1 MNKQNNTTTEI
12 HSPLNVKHKSQAID
26 RNMSRV
32 ICRLLMYGSDP
43 VRIKSIVK
51 RILSLNDDEVSEL
64 LDKVTKDFSD
74 RHKDIYAIFD
84 NNYKHVRGFISPTDR
99 NTFTEEQ
106 RLLIGAFFTMEYA
119 IESAALFNPSIVPH
133 PDQSTAK
140 EGELHFI
147 MSLRAVGEG
156 HISSI
161 VFRSGMITAEGEIQ
175 FESNSSFVRTP
186 VIENPVYRK
195 RLFHNKLNEMQACD
209 DVARYVLDRMPQ
221 KFIYDELKEQMSNLS
236 ENPQFD
242 PERQISCFKH
252 MRQLADSDY
261 QLKFQPDH
269 RLSER
274 VIFPVSDE
282 AVGGMEDARFVKFD
296 YQDGGEDVYFATYTA
311 YDGKTIMPQI
321 LETHD
326 FNEFRMHPLYGEAV
340 KNKGMALF
348 PRKIGGR
355 YAMLS
360 RQDGENNRIMFS
372 ERLLHWNQSEII
384 QTPTEYWE
392 MVQLGNCG
400 SPLETPEGWL
410 VLTHGVGP
418 MRTYSIGAILLDLEN
433 PTKMIGRLTEP
444 LLKPDKQTVIGYVPN
459 VVYTCG
465 AIIHNG
471 HLVIPYAISDFQPAV
486 ASVEV
491 DDVINAM
498 ERY

>member
-1 MNKQNNTTTEI
+1 MNKQNNATSEI
-12 HSPLNVKHKSQAID
+12 QSAINVKHKSQAID
-26 RNMSRV
+26 RNMARV

-43 VRIKSIVK
+43 VRINSILK
-51 RILSLNDDEVSEL
+51 RILSLNDNETSEL
-64 LDKVTKDFSD
+64 LEQVSKDFSD
-74 RHKDIYAIFD
+74 RHKDIHAIFE
-84 NNYKHVRGFISPTDR
+84 NHYKHVRGFISPKDR
-99 NTFTEEQ
+99 NTFTDEQ

-133 PDQSTAK
+133 PDQTTAE

-161 VFRSGMITAEGEIQ
+161 VFRSGMINSDGELR
-175 FESNSSFVRTP
+175 FESNSSFVKTP

-195 RLFHNKLNEMQACD
+195 RLFHKKLTEMKACD
-209 DVARYVLDRMPQ
+209 DVANYILDRMPQ
-221 KFIYDELKEQMSNLS
+221 KFIYDELKEQMTDLS
-236 ENPQFD
+236 EDPQFA

-274 VIFPVSDE
+274 VIFPVSDDS
-282 AVGGMEDARFVKFD
+282 VGGLEDARFVKFD
-296 YQDGGEDVYFATYTA
+296 YQDGGEDIYFATYTA

-321 LETHD
+321 LETYD
-326 FNEFRMHPLYGEAV
+326 FNEFRMNPLYGDAV

-360 RQDGENNRIMFS
+360 RQDGENNHIMFS
-372 ERLLHWNQSEII
+372 ERLLHWNHSEVI

-392 MVQLGNCG
+392 MIQLGNCG

-418 MRTYSIGAILLDLEN
+418 MRTYSIGAILLDLDN
-433 PTKMIGRLTEP
+433 PTKMIGRLKEP

-491 DDVINAM
+491 KEVIHAM

>member
-1 MNKQNNTTTEI
+1 MNKQNNSSTEI
-12 HSPLNVKHKSQAID
+12 LSSLSIKHKSQAID
-26 RNMSRV
+26 RNTSRV

-43 VRIKSIVK
+43 VRIKSIVN
-51 RILSLNDDEVSEL
+51 RILRLDNNKVSEL
-64 LDKVTKDFSD
+64 LDQVKKDFSD
-74 RHKDIYAIFD
+74 RHKDILAIFE
-84 NNYKHVRGFISPTDR
+84 NHYKQVRGFISPADR
-99 NTFTEEQ
+99 NTFSEEQ

-161 VFRSGMITAEGEIQ
+161 VFRSGMINSEGELL
-175 FESNSSFVRTP
+175 FEPSGSFVKTP
-186 VIENPVYRK
+186 MIENPVYRK
-195 RLFHNKLNEMQACD
+195 RLFHNKLIEMQACD
-209 DVARYVLDRMPQ
+209 DVARYILDRMPQ
-221 KFIYDELKEQMSNLS
+221 KFIYDELKEQITELS
-236 ENPQFD
+236 ENPQFT

-261 QLKFQPDH
+261 QLKFEPDH
-269 RLSER
+269 QLSER

-282 AVGGMEDARFVKFD
+282 SSGGLEDARFVKFD

-321 LETHD
+321 IETHD
-326 FNEFRMHPLYGEAV
+326 FNEFRMNPLYGNAV
-340 KNKGMALF
+340 RNKGMALF

-360 RQDGENNRIMFS
+360 RQDGENNSIMFS
-372 ERLLHWNQSEII
+372 ERLHHWNHSEVIQS
-384 QTPTEYWE
+384 PTEYWE

-418 MRTYSIGAILLDLEN
+418 MRTYSIGAILLNLEN
-433 PTKMIGRLTEP
+433 PTKIIGRLKEP
-444 LLKPDKQTVIGYVPN
+444 LLKPDKHTVIGYVPN

-486 ASVEV
+486 ASVEI
-491 DDVINAM
+491 DEVIGAM

>member
-1 MNKQNNTTTEI
+1 MNKQDHKAVVE
-12 HSPLNVKHKSQAID
+12 SSELNVKHKSQSID
-26 RNMSRV
+26 RNTSRV

-43 VRIKSIVK
+43 ERIKSIVK
-51 RILSLNDDEVSEL
+51 RILRLDSNEVSEL
-64 LDKVTKDFSD
+64 LKNVTNDFSD
-74 RHKDIYAIFD
+74 RHKDIYQIFD
-84 NNYKHVRGFISPTDR
+84 NNYKQIRGFISPSDR
-99 NTFTEEQ
+99 NTFTEDQ
-106 RLLIGAFFTMEYA
+106 RILIGAFFTMEYA

-133 PDQSTAK
+133 PDQSTTK

-161 VFRSGMITAEGEIQ
+161 VFRSGMISSEGEIR
-175 FESNSSFVRTP
+175 FETTGSYVKTP
-186 VIENPVYRK
+186 LVENPVYRK
-195 RLFHNKLNEMQACD
+195 RLFHNKLVEMNACD
-209 DVARYVLDRMPQ
+209 DVAQYILSKMPQ
-221 KFIYDELKEQMSNLS
+221 KFIYDELKEEITHLS
-236 ENPQFD
+236 ERPKFD
-242 PERQISCFKH
+242 PDRQVSCFKH

-261 QLKFQPDH
+261 QLKFEPDH
-269 RLSER
+269 KLSER

-282 AVGGMEDARFVKFD
+282 SSGGLEDARFVKFD

-321 LETHD
+321 IETHD
-326 FNEFRMHPLYGEAV
+326 FNEFRVNPLYGDAV

-348 PRKIGGR
+348 PRKIDGR

-372 ERLLHWNQSEII
+372 ERLHHWHHSEIV
-384 QTPTEYWE
+384 QSPKESWE

-433 PTKMIGRLTEP
+433 PSKMIGRLKEP
-444 LLKPDKQTVIGYVPN
+444 LLKPDKKTVIGYVPN

-491 DDVINAM
+491 DEVLNAM
-498 ERY
+498 ESH